1 MRRHEDAMATPG
13 ENPGKLAA
21 KAGRTAGDQPNGGL
35 VIERLHQDHGDVTTP
50 DMLKIYM
57 PAYG

>member
-1 MRRHEDAMATPG
+1 
-13 ENPGKLAA
+13 
-21 KAGRTAGDQPNGGL
+21 L
-35 VIERLHQDHGDVTTP
+35 VIERLHQDYEDVTTP